1 MNKLEANVSLFIITF
16 FAAIQYVFLKNIP
29 DSVSHFAYLSITNA
43 VGFVLIFA
51 VFIGE
56 LFRIDKTQ
64 VIQSLVLSVELFGYN
79 IFMLLGSTG
88 VDAGVS
94 ACVLSAYF
102 MFIPVLSFLIYK
114 KKPEKNILLAI
125 AVVLL
130 GLFLFMDL
138 KLSSLGSVNVL
149 YLWIADIFFAAYIL
163 TTERLTAKSNPA
175 ILAMGQLFFNFVFAF
190 AAWLLQS
197 AFDKSGLEIPKD
209 SAFWGSVLFISFFI
223 RGLYGVV
230 QIYAQRYV
238 SAFNTSLIFSTEIL
252 MTMLMSPVLAKVFGT
267 DAEKITGLKLAGGA
281 LLVAGIL
288 IADPAV
294 TERFRRKQEY
304 EDKQK
309 RGKKS

>member
-29 DSVSHFAYLSITNA
+29 DSISHFAYLSITNA

-51 VFIGE
+51 VFFGE
-56 LFRIDKTQ
+56 LFRIDRTQ
-64 VIQSLVLSVELFGYN
+64 VFQSLLLSVELFGYN
-79 IFMLLGSTG
+79 IFMLLGTSG
-88 VDAGVS
+88 VDASVS

-102 MFIPVLSFLIYK
+102 MFIPLFSFLVFK
-114 KKPEKNILLAI
+114 KKPEKNILTAI

-130 GLFLFMDL
+130 GLLLFMDL
-138 KLSSLGSVNVL
+138 KLSSLASMHVV
-149 YLWIADIFFAAYIL
+149 YLWIADLFFAAYIL
-163 TTERLTAKSNPA
+163 TTEKLTAKSNPA
-175 ILAMGQLFFNFVFAF
+175 VLAMGQLFFNFVFAY
-190 AAWLLQS
+190 ASWLIQS
-197 AFDKSGLEIPKD
+197 AFGKTSMDIPKD

-223 RGLYGVV
+223 RGMYGVV

-252 MTMLMSPVLAKVFGT
+252 MTMLMSPVLARVFGT
-267 DAEKITGLKLAGGA
+267 EAEQITGLKLFGGV

-294 TERFRRKQEY
+294 TEHFRRDRKNVK
-304 EDKQK
+304 KQK
-309 RGKKS
+309 HGK